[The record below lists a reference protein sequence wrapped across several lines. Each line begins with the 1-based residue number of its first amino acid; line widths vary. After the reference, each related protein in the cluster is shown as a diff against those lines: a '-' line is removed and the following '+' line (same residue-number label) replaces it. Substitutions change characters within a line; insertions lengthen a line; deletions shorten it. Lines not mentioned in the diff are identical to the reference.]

1 MFWLQ
6 FTIRSFFHGVV
17 KSCYATVLTSFHE
30 GGLLLLSEA
39 LGKEGKEILCIPHFL
54 ADVVKEAHHLD
65 PHIRVSHPLPPAL
78 LALPLLVFVVLLHA
92 KMACDILAWGVNRGR
107 QDLKNI
113 HE

>member
-1 MFWLQ
+1 M
-6 FTIRSFFHGVV
+6 V
-17 KSCYATVLTSFHE
+17 KSCCATILTLFHE
-30 GGLLLLSEA
+30 GGLLLLSET

-54 ADVVKEAHHLD
+54 AGMLKEAHYLD
-65 PHIRVSHPLPPAL
+65 LHVRVSHPLPPAL

-113 HE
+113 RE